1 MPLITCSICGKT
13 FDPDR
18 VPTPPFCSRRCYL
31 IDRQRWLNEDYGLP
45 YESEDRAEGETG
57 DEGY

>member
-13 FDPDR
+13 FDLDR
-18 VPTPPFCSRRCYL
+18 APTPPFCSRRCYL
-31 IDRQRWLNEDYGLP
+31 IDRKRWLNEEYGMP
-45 YESEDRAEGETG
+45 YEPEDRPEGEIG